1 MKKYKLGEIADFN
14 VKAISKSDSLQEII
28 YLDTSSITEN
38 VISDTI
44 IINIEDAPSR
54 AQRRVKNNTI
64 IYSTVR
70 PRLKHYGILNNPQT
84 NFIVS
89 TGFVTIDLKEQ
100 YKQIIDPRYLYLL
113 LTQSTITEYIGN
125 IADTA
130 VSAYPSI
137 NPADISSLSFNFP
150 SFDLQKSVAD
160 IWENYDK
167 KIVLN
172 RQINQNLEA
181 MAKQLYDYWFVQFD
195 FPNEDGK
202 PYKSSDGEMVWNE
215 KLKREIPNGWKDITL
230 NAYIDKNKGGD
241 WGYDTPK
248 EGTIK
253 VGCVRGADIVKL
265 NDVPTRHITLKHYD
279 RLLEDGDI
287 VIEISGGSPVQATG
301 RVALITKGVIE
312 RNGGALVCSNFCQ
325 SFSMKKRVFSE
336 YFYYLW
342 QSLYDN
348 NNMFNFEGK
357 TSGIKNFQT
366 DVFLANHWFE
376 VPEQL
381 ILKFHDIVQEYHSQ
395 IDQNI
400 IENNYLTKQRDELLP
415 LLMNGQVSV
424 NSDLSDD

>member
-1 MKKYKLGEIADFN
+1 MRNFAPQMEKDMQSYRLSDLVKIKNGKDHKMLSNGKYPVLGSGGIMRYVDKFLYDKPSVLLPRKGTLDNIQYCDVPFWTVDTLYYTEVNTNLANPYYLYRYLSLLDLSN
-14 VKAISKSDSLQEII
+14 LDSGTGVPSMTFDNYYGLKIF
-28 YLDTSSITEN
+28 LP
-38 VISDTI
+38 
-44 IINIEDAPSR
+44 NIEKQTKI
-54 AQRRVKNNTI
+54 AQ
-64 IYSTVR
+64 
-70 PRLKHYGILNNPQT
+70 ILQT
-84 NFIVS
+84 
-89 TGFVTIDLKEQ
+89 L
-100 YKQIIDPRYLYLL
+100 
-113 LTQSTITEYIGN
+113 
-125 IADTA
+125 
-130 VSAYPSI
+130 
-137 NPADISSLSFNFP
+137 
-150 SFDLQKSVAD
+150 
-160 IWENYDK
+160 DK
-167 KIVLN
+167 KIIIN

-424 NSDLSDD
+424 ISDLSDD